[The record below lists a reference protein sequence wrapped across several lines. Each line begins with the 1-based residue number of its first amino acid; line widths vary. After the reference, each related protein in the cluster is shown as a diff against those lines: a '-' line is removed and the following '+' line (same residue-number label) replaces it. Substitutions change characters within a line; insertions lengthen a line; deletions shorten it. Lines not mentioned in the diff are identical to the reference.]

1 MKHEKY
7 YRPLPFTADDWYSF
21 LTDASIFKES
31 DIEFVTTLYHFPNS
45 KATATDI
52 AAEMGVMYP
61 SLNLKGAAIVK
72 RIMKRKPNV
81 DYPKREDGT
90 YRYWNTLFYGGD
102 AEKKGMYYWQLR
114 DELKEALTRYLNDE
128 PAQIAQEISYAEAE
142 VLYEGAKKTIVVNR
156 YERNETA
163 RKRCLAHYG
172 YTCTVCELRFEEM
185 YGDIGK
191 GFIEVHHVTPLH
203 TINERYVV
211 DPIRDLRP
219 VCSNCHSMIHR
230 GNMSIEELRSI
241 VVAKKKEYFC
251 TK

>member
-61 SLNLKGAAIVK
+61 SLNLKGAALVK

>member
-1 MKHEKY
+1 MKDEKY
-7 YRPLPFTADDWYSF
+7 YRPLPFTADDWYGF

-31 DIEFVTTLYHFPNS
+31 DIEFVTTLYHFPNG

-52 AAEMGVMYP
+52 AQQMGVMYP
-61 SLNLKGAAIVK
+61 SLNLKEAAIVK
-72 RIMKRKPNV
+72 RIMKRRHDV
-81 DYPKREDGT
+81 AYPKREDGT

-114 DELKEALTRYLNDE
+114 DELKEALTRYLQKE
-128 PAQIAQEISYAEAE
+128 PAQIAQEISHTEAE
-142 VLYEGAKKTIVVNR
+142 VLYEGAKKSIIVNR

-163 RKRCLAHYG
+163 RKQCLAHYG

-185 YGDIGK
+185 YGDIGEN
-191 GFIEVHHVTPLH
+191 FIEVHHVTPLH

-211 DPIRDLRP
+211 NPIRDLRP
-219 VCSNCHSMIHR
+219 VCSNCHSMLHR
-230 GNMSIEELRSI
+230 GNVLIEELRDVLI
-241 VVAKKKEYFC
+241 AKKKDDFC